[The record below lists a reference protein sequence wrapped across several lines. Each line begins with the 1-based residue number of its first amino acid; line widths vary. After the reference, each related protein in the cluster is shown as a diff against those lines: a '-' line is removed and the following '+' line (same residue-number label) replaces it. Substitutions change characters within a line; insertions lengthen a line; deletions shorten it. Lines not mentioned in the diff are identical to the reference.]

1 MAKCEK
7 CNKRKAKRYC
17 VALGVSLCPLC
28 CGLLREKEIHC
39 PPSCTYLKQHKP
51 YQEKRIIEKK
61 QTSLTSK
68 ELSEEDILSDERMAW
83 LAFHIEM
90 PLKAFAEKKESFK
103 DRDAL
108 LALAYAKEKID
119 KEKSILF
126 MPDERAIPKNK
137 AGEAVYKSIE
147 ECRYEKKIIIP
158 GEKDTYE
165 REEKIKCLDRIILSI
180 KLLAKENIE
189 GRNYIQRLLERFAQ
203 LKEISRQKKI
213 VPSP

>member
-7 CNKRKAKRYC
+7 CKKRKAKRYC

-39 PPSCTYLKQHKP
+39 PPNCTFLQQHKP

-61 QTSLTSK
+61 QTSLSPKDLT
-68 ELSEEDILSDERMAW
+68 EEDILNDERMAW

-90 PLKAFAEKKESFK
+90 PIKVFAEKKGAFK

-108 LALAYAKEKID
+108 LALEYAKDKATEEKG
-119 KEKSILF
+119 ILI
-126 MPDERAIPKNK
+126 MPDEREVPKNEV
-137 AGEAVYKSIE
+137 GEAIYKSIE
-147 ECRYEKKIIIP
+147 ECRYEKKVIIP
-158 GEKDTYE
+158 GEMDTYTK
-165 REEKIKCLDRIILSI
+165 EEKIKCLDRIILSV
-180 KLLAKENIE
+180 KLLAKRNFE
-189 GRNYIQRLLERFAQ
+189 GRHYIQHLLDRFAQ